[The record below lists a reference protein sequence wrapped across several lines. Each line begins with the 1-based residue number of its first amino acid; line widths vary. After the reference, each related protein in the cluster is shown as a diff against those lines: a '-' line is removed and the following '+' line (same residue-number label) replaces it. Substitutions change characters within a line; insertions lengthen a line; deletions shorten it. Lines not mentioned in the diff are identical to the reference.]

1 LGAQPTKDSG
11 PNPKGNEEDIGGIT
25 GVLCTEEIKSKEVIC
40 AIPNK
45 ILISSEKAR
54 NSELALIFFNHQDMF
69 QANTYRDYYVLVIFI
84 MYERSKGKDSFWHD
98 YFECVQLI
106 DLPAVWEN
114 EEISKLADTEL

>member
-1 LGAQPTKDSG
+1 M
-11 PNPKGNEEDIGGIT
+11 
-25 GVLCTEEIKSKEVIC
+25 LCTEEIKSKEVIC